1 MRSVWRRA
9 SRACVAVL
17 VAVMTLAATLD
28 AQAARRAFIVGNANY
43 LHTTALANPAN
54 DARDLA
60 TRLREL
66 GWEVTV
72 QFDASRSALLKGFAS
87 FAGALKPD
95 DLSLVYFAGHAL
107 QIGGE
112 NYLAPVDAE
121 AKTEDDVRRLFVPL
135 NAFLADLSRLTKTR
149 IVILDACR
157 DNPFADGLTRA
168 EGARS
173 LGTAKGLARVYAG
186 VGSFIVYSTQPGN
199 VALDGTGRNSPFTKA
214 LLDHMALA
222 GADVHAVMRRVRA
235 AVQQDTREQQIPW
248 ENSSLIDEVAFA
260 SGGPSPTVSAPPVAT
275 APPVAALPPA
285 VAQPPGPSRAD
296 PPPAAN
302 QQTATRGAPARPSP
316 PPENF
321 HYVTGLDPNG
331 DNFLALRTG
340 PLPSDVRIATMGP
353 DTLLRVHESRGVWRR
368 VELIDGM
375 TGWAHSK
382 WIACCRTLAPRPWQA
397 AITPPPT
404 PPPPR
409 AAPAATSCDGLWLER
424 NAIWHRH
431 GYCFTTARGRA
442 AFDTASCFRDQG
454 AARAA
459 MSAAERTTVDALLA
473 REREQGCR

>member
-9 SRACVAVL
+9 SRACLATL
-17 VAVMTLAATLD
+17 VAAMILAASTG
-28 AQAARRAFIVGNANY
+28 AEAARRAFIVGNANY
-43 LHTTALANPAN
+43 LRTTALANPAN

-135 NAFLADLSRLTKTR
+135 NAFLADLSRLTRTR

-157 DNPFADGLTRA
+157 DNPFADGLARA
-168 EGARS
+168 EGTRS

-214 LLDHMALA
+214 LLDHMSLA

-235 AVQQDTREQQIPW
+235 DVQQDTREQQIPW

-260 SGGPSPTVSAPPVAT
+260 SGGSPSPTVSAPPSV
-275 APPVAALPPA
+275 ALPPV
-285 VAQPPGPSRAD
+285 VAPPPGPPRAD
-296 PPPAAN
+296 PPPPPPAN
-302 QQTATRGAPARPSP
+302 QQTATRGAPARPAP
-316 PPENF
+316 PPEDF
-321 HYVTGLDPNG
+321 HYVTGLDPKG

-340 PLPSDVRIATMGP
+340 PLPNDVRIATMGP
-353 DTLLRVHESRGVWRR
+353 DTLLRVRESRGVWRR

-397 AITPPPT
+397 AVTVPT
-404 PPPPR
+404 PPPR
-409 AAPAATSCDGLWLER
+409 AAPAAATSCDGLWQQR

-431 GYCFTTARGRA
+431 GYCFTTTRGRA
-442 AFDTASCFRDQG
+442 AFDTSSCFRDQG
-454 AARAA
+454 AARAV
-459 MSAAERTTVDALLA
+459 MSASERTTVDQLLA
-473 REREQGCR
+473 KERELGCR

>member
-1 MRSVWRRA
+1 MTISV
-9 SRACVAVL
+9 
-17 VAVMTLAATLD
+17 ATG

-66 GWEVTV
+66 GWDVTV

-87 FAGALKPD
+87 FTSALKPD
-95 DLSLVYFAGHAL
+95 DLSLIYFAGHAL

-121 AKTEDDVRRLFVPL
+121 AKSENDVRRQFVPL
-135 NAFLADLSRLTKTR
+135 NAMLADLSRLTRTR

-157 DNPFADGLTRA
+157 DNPLA
-168 EGARS
+168 EGLAPAGGTRS

-199 VALDGTGRNSPFTKA
+199 VALDGSGRNSPFTKA

-235 AVQQDTREQQIPW
+235 DVQQNTHEQQIPW

-260 SGGPSPTVSAPPVAT
+260 SGEVSPT
-275 APPVAALPPA
+275 AALPPTVAPPTQTPPA
-285 VAQPPGPSRAD
+285 VA
-296 PPPAAN
+296 PPPAN
-302 QQTATRGAPARPSP
+302 QQTATRGGPVRPAP
-316 PPENF
+316 PPESF

-340 PLPSDVRIATMGP
+340 PLPGDVRVATMGP
-353 DTLLRVHESRGVWRR
+353 DTLLRVRESRGVWRR

-382 WIACCRTLAPRPWQA
+382 WIGCCRTLAPRPWQA
-397 AITPPPT
+397 AITVPT
-404 PPPPR
+404 SPPPPQ
-409 AAPAATSCDGLWLER
+409 AAPAAATSCDGLWHQR
-424 NAIWHRH
+424 NEIWHRH

-442 AFDTASCFRDQG
+442 AFDNSSCFRDQG
-454 AARAA
+454 AARTA
-459 MSAAERTTVDALLA
+459 MSASERSTVDALLA
-473 REREQGCR
+473 RERAQGCR

>member
-1 MRSVWRRA
+1 MWTEWGRA
-9 SRACVAVL
+9 PRACLAIL
-17 VAVMTLAATLD
+17 VAAMTFAVATG
-28 AQAARRAFIVGNANY
+28 AEAARRAFIVGNANY
-43 LHTTALANPAN
+43 LHTTALANPTN

-66 GWEVTV
+66 GWDVTV
-72 QFDASRSALLKGFAS
+72 QFDASRSALLKGFS
-87 FAGALKPD
+87 TFAGALQPD
-95 DLSLVYFAGHAL
+95 DLSMVYFAGHAL

-112 NYLAPVDAE
+112 NYLAPVDAR
-121 AKTEDDVRRLFVPL
+121 AKTEDDVRRQFVSL
-135 NAFLADLSRLTKTR
+135 NAFLADLSRLSRTR

-157 DNPFADGLTRA
+157 DNPLA
-168 EGARS
+168 EGLSGGEGTRS

-199 VALDGTGRNSPFTKA
+199 VALDGSGRNSPFTKA
-214 LLDHMALA
+214 LLDHMSLA

-235 AVQQDTREQQIPW
+235 DVQQDTREQQIPW

-260 SGGPSPTVSAPPVAT
+260 SGGPSPT
-275 APPVAALPPA
+275 AALPPSVSPPA
-285 VAQPPGPSRAD
+285 VAPPRAD
-296 PPPAAN
+296 TPSPAN
-302 QQTATRGAPARPSP
+302 QQTATRGGPARPAP
-316 PPENF
+316 PPESF

-340 PLPSDVRIATMGP
+340 PLPNDVRIATMGP
-353 DTLLRVHESRGVWRR
+353 DTLLRVRESSGVWRR

-382 WIACCRTLAPRPWQA
+382 WIACCRTLAPRPWA
-397 AITPPPT
+397 ATTVPASPPQ

-409 AAPAATSCDGLWLER
+409 AAPVAASSCEGLWQQR
-424 NAIWHRH
+424 NEIWHRH

-442 AFDTASCFRDQG
+442 AFDTSSCFRDQG

-459 MSAAERTTVDALLA
+459 MSVTERTTVDGLLA
-473 REREQGCR
+473 KERDLGCR

>member
-1 MRSVWRRA
+1 MRIIWRRA
-9 SRACVAVL
+9 SKACVAVL
-17 VAVMTLAATLD
+17 VVVTAMVTSSGAE
-28 AQAARRAFIVGNANY
+28 AARRAFIVGNASY
-43 LHTTALANPAN
+43 QHAAALANPAN

-60 TRLREL
+60 ARLREL

-72 QFDASRSALLKGFAS
+72 QFDASRSALLKGFATFS
-87 FAGALKPD
+87 GALKPD

-112 NYLAPVDAE
+112 NYLAPVDAA
-121 AKTEDDVRRLFVPL
+121 AKSEDEVRRQFVPL
-135 NAFLADLSRLTKTR
+135 NALLADLSRLTRTR

-157 DNPFADGLTRA
+157 DNPFSDGLART

-199 VALDGTGRNSPFTKA
+199 VALDGSGRNSPFTKA

-235 AVQQDTREQQIPW
+235 DVQQDTREQQIPW

-260 SGGPSPTVSAPPVAT
+260 SGGPSPTAAVPP
-275 APPVAALPPA
+275 
-285 VAQPPGPSRAD
+285 AQPPRAD
-296 PPPAAN
+296 TPLPPPVN
-302 QQTATRGAPARPSP
+302 QQTASRGGPARPAP
-316 PPENF
+316 PPEEF

-340 PLPSDVRIATMGP
+340 PLPTDVRIATMGP
-353 DTLLRVHESRGVWRR
+353 DTLLRVRESRGVWRR

-382 WIACCRTLAPRPWQA
+382 WIACCRTMAPRPWA
-397 AITPPPT
+397 ATTVPNTPPAPPAAKAPT
-404 PPPPR
+404 
-409 AAPAATSCDGLWLER
+409 ATATSCDRLWHQR
-424 NAIWHRH
+424 NEIWHRH

-442 AFDTASCFRDQG
+442 AFDTTTCFRDQG

-459 MSAAERTTVDALLA
+459 MSPSERTTVDALLA
-473 REREQGCR
+473 RERDLGCK

>member
-1 MRSVWRRA
+1 MRIMWRRA
-9 SRACVAVL
+9 SNACVTML
-17 VAVMTLAATLD
+17 LAALVM
-28 AQAARRAFIVGNANY
+28 AAASGGAEAARRAFIVGNASY
-43 LHTTALANPAN
+43 QHAAALANPAN

-60 TRLREL
+60 ARLREL

-72 QFDASRSALLKGFAS
+72 QFDASRSALLKGFATFS
-87 FAGALKPD
+87 AALKPD

-112 NYLAPVDAE
+112 NYLAPVDAV
-121 AKTEDDVRRLFVPL
+121 AKSEDEVRRQFVPL
-135 NAFLADLSRLTKTR
+135 NALLADLSRLTRTR

-157 DNPFADGLTRA
+157 DNPFADGIART
-168 EGARS
+168 EGTRS

-199 VALDGTGRNSPFTKA
+199 VALDGSGRNSPFTKA

-235 AVQQDTREQQIPW
+235 DVQQDTREQQIPW

-260 SGGPSPTVSAPPVAT
+260 SGGPSPTASAPPP
-275 APPVAALPPA
+275 APP
-285 VAQPPGPSRAD
+285 RAD
-296 PPPAAN
+296 PPASPPPAN
-302 QQTATRGAPARPSP
+302 QQTATRGSPARPAP
-316 PPENF
+316 PPEEF

-340 PLPSDVRIATMGP
+340 PLPTDVRIATMGP
-353 DTLLRVHESRGVWRR
+353 DTLLRVRESRGVWRR

-382 WIACCRTLAPRPWQA
+382 WIACCRTMAPRPWA
-397 AITPPPT
+397 ATTVPT
-404 PPPPR
+404 PPP
-409 AAPAATSCDGLWLER
+409 APPPSTAKPPTAAATSCDALWQQR
-424 NAIWHRH
+424 NEIWHRH

-442 AFDTASCFRDQG
+442 AFDTSSCFRDQS

-459 MSAAERTTVDALLA
+459 MSAGERTTVDTLLA
-473 REREQGCR
+473 RERDLGCK

>member
-1 MRSVWRRA
+1 MTIATATRA
-9 SRACVAVL
+9 E
-17 VAVMTLAATLD
+17 
-28 AQAARRAFIVGNANY
+28 AARRAFIVGNANY

-66 GWEVTV
+66 GWDVTV

-87 FAGALKPD
+87 FASALKPD

-112 NYLAPVDAE
+112 NYLAPVDAQ
-121 AKTEDDVRRLFVPL
+121 AKSEDDVRRQFVSL
-135 NAFLADLSRLTKTR
+135 NAFLADLSRLTRTR

-157 DNPFADGLTRA
+157 DNPLA
-168 EGARS
+168 EGLSRGEGTRS

-214 LLDHMALA
+214 LLDHMSLA

-235 AVQQDTREQQIPW
+235 DVQQDTREQQVPW

-260 SGGPSPTVSAPPVAT
+260 SGGPSPI
-275 APPVAALPPA
+275 AALPPA
-285 VAQPPGPSRAD
+285 VSPPPSVA
-296 PPPAAN
+296 PPPAAGPPPAN
-302 QQTATRGAPARPSP
+302 QQTATRGGPARPAP
-316 PPENF
+316 PPEDF

-353 DTLLRVHESRGVWRR
+353 DTLLRVRESRGVWRR
-368 VELIDGM
+368 VELLDGM
-375 TGWAHSK
+375 SGWAHSK
-382 WIACCRTLAPRPWQA
+382 WIACCRTLAPRPWA
-397 AITPPPT
+397 VTTVPV
-404 PPPPR
+404 PPPR
-409 AAPAATSCDGLWLER
+409 AVPAAATSCDGLWQQR
-424 NAIWHRH
+424 NEIWHRH

-442 AFDTASCFRDQG
+442 AFDTSSCFRDQG

-459 MSAAERTTVDALLA
+459 MSAGERTTVDTLLA
-473 REREQGCR
+473 KERELGC